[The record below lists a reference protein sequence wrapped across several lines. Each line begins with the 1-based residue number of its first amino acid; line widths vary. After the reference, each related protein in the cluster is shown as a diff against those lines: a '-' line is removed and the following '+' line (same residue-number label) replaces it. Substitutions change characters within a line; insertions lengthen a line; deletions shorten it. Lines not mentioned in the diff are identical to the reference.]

1 MEKKFCFSLLCSLL
15 SVTLLNAET
24 GADDA
29 FISFST
35 KGPDRY
41 ADGSIVRDGESYAL
55 VWSKD
60 GNFDGFTASF
70 EPIDANDK
78 IVLSGALAKDGR
90 CPNVLFQVPAKMA
103 QELAAGVYGVY
114 LLDTRCVFKDGTT
127 GLNAP
132 SAASSGTVNG
142 YGSVSAQVY
151 STSLD
156 KVFNGEASIASSPA
170 VAPSS
175 LKQPRIKA
183 MEIRGENVFLT
194 VENLKGFMRVS
205 GGKNIKSPDYVGAA
219 EETDGGEND
228 VILVA
233 PKTGDKGFFSVIR
246 N

>member
-1 MEKKFCFSLLCSLL
+1 MKLLLAFLCVLPSLRP
-15 SVTLLNAET
+15 LNAAV
-24 GADDA
+24 GADDV

-41 ADGSIVRDGESYAL
+41 ADGSVVRDGETYAL

-60 GNFDGFTASF
+60 GKFDGFTAAF
-70 EPIDANDK
+70 EPIDPDDR
-78 IVLSGALAKDGR
+78 IVLSGALAKGGR
-90 CPNVLFQVPAKMA
+90 CPDVLFQVPAKTA
-103 QELAAGVYGVY
+103 AGLAAGVYGVY

-151 STSLD
+151 STSLN